1 MVTCTGHIGIHEG
14 ADVRTEN
21 DVMAI
26 LPNFLPSMGYQYFLS
41 YGSPRTRAFG
51 ARGAP
56 LIMILKCHE
65 LNEHFFLNI
74 KYLILVINSS
84 ININSL

>member
-1 MVTCTGHIGIHEG
+1 MEYSLLDELQTWARDMVTCTGHIGIHEG

-41 YGSPRTRAFG
+41 YGAPRARAFT
-51 ARGAP
+51 
-56 LIMILKCHE
+56 
-65 LNEHFFLNI
+65 
-74 KYLILVINSS
+74 
-84 ININSL
+84 